1 MTNRTLLSL
10 ALLFGSGSTVFGA
23 VSVPFRSN
31 FDLDTVGLPPGIG
44 ASHQPS
50 SMVTPPGS
58 TITVVS
64 DSLGLTDQPVE
75 LHSADGTPTYLRW
88 SLDPDVID
96 VGIEASFRISVG
108 QLYLGNFFQLSGGD
122 LGQIRAR
129 LWAVGNGVIRL
140 NDGCAL
146 VDVGTYTPGTPV
158 NVVLRW
164 APPGAIWVIVDGEND
179 GFEDNVA
186 VESTSCN
193 QGDLRDV
200 WVFAGGGT
208 DPRTV
213 VLDDLEVV
221 WLPLFIDGFES
232 GDTSLWSAEA
242 P

>member
-1 MTNRTLLSL
+1 MTHRTLLTL
-10 ALLFGSGSTVFGA
+10 ALLLGSTSTVFAA
-23 VSVPFRSN
+23 VTVPFRSN
-31 FDLDTVGLPPGIG
+31 FDLDTVGLPPGLG

-50 SMVTPPGS
+50 TMVTPAGS
-58 TITVVS
+58 TVIVVAE
-64 DSLGLTDQPVE
+64 SLGLTDQPVE
-75 LHSADGTPTYLRW
+75 LHSADGAPTYLRW
-88 SLDPDVID
+88 NLHPSVID
-96 VGIEASFRISVG
+96 VGIEASFRISFG

-122 LGQIRAR
+122 LGAIRAR
-129 LWAVGNGVIRL
+129 LWTVGNGIIRL
-140 NDGCAL
+140 NNGCAL

-179 GFEDNVA
+179 GFEDNLA

-200 WVFAGGGT
+200 WALAGGGT
-208 DPRTV
+208 DPLTV
-213 VLDDLEVV
+213 ALDDLEVA